1 MEQLLIVRIQR
12 WFLRIKTNAAI
23 GKSTYM
29 AFPSEQQLS
38 APLKLL
44 HCDATTKKCSDD
56 DCDGCVADELC
67 FELVE
72 SATRDKSQDGVFSIV

>member
-1 MEQLLIVRIQR
+1 MVFAYKNECSDRKIDVYENPEIV
-12 WFLRIKTNAAI
+12 
-23 GKSTYM
+23 M